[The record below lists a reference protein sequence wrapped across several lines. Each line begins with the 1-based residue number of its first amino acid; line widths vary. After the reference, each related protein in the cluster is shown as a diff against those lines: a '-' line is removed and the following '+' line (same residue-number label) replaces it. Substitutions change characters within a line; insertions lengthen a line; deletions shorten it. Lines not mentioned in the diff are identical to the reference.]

1 MLYPVDILHDIF
13 LNVRKRKILCLMF
26 QTLRHGGRKLKS
38 DWSKEGKTKY
48 HIRYNE
54 KKEGSYSI
62 FSDALK

>member
-1 MLYPVDILHDIF
+1 
-13 LNVRKRKILCLMF
+13 MF